1 MSVSYQQKTR
11 NIIGILKRLYPRIRI
26 ALCFSSPW
34 ELMVAVILSAQTT
47 DVKVNH
53 ITKKLFKKYRTIH
66 AYAHASPREFMSDI
80 RGVNYYKTKARH
92 IIAAAQK
99 IVHQYGGKVPM
110 TMDALT
116 ELPGIGRK
124 SANVIINECTK
135 KPVGIV
141 VDTHMIRLSRLM
153 GLTSYKN
160 PKNIELDLMRIV
172 PQSEWRTFALR
183 LVQYGR
189 DYCPARKH
197 HHDLCPLEPYDA
209 N

>member
-1 MSVSYQQKTR
+1 M
-11 NIIGILKRLYPRIRI
+11 G
-26 ALCFSSPW
+26 
-34 ELMVAVILSAQTT
+34 
-47 DVKVNH
+47 
-53 ITKKLFKKYRTIH
+53 
-66 AYAHASPREFMSDI
+66 
-80 RGVNYYKTKARH
+80 
-92 IIAAAQK
+92 
-99 IVHQYGGKVPM
+99 
-110 TMDALT
+110 ALT
-116 ELPGIGRK
+116 GLPGIGRK

-197 HHDLCPLEPYDA
+197 RHDLCPLEPYDA